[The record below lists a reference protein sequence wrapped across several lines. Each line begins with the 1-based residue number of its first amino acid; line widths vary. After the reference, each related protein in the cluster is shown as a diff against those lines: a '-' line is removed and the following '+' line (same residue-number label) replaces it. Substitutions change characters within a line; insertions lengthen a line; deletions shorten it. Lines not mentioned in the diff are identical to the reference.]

1 MLRATKVSPAG
12 GWRPETAIDRI
23 TLDYDARHRRRF
35 QYAAEA
41 GTAFLLD
48 LPRATVLNHGDGLV
62 LEDGRLI
69 AVAAAPEVLV
79 EVTAPNAA
87 TLMRLAWHIGNRHLP
102 AELGLERIRLRDD
115 HVINAM
121 LRGLGGT
128 VTPIQ
133 APFTPESG
141 AYAGTEPAGGGHDH
155 GHHHHRDDDHH
166 HHDHHHHDH

>member
-1 MLRATKVSPAG
+1 LLRATKVSPAG
-12 GWRPETAIDRI
+12 RWKSETAIDRV

-35 QYAAEA
+35 QYTAEA

-48 LPRATVLNHGDGLV
+48 LPRATVLNDGDGLA
-62 LEDGRLI
+62 LEDGRVI

-79 EVTAPNAA
+79 EVTAPDAA

-102 AELGLERIRLRDD
+102 AELGPERIRLRDD

-121 LRGLGGT
+121 LRGLGGM
-128 VTPIQ
+128 VTPIT

-141 AYAGTEPAGGGHDH
+141 AYAGGEPAGGGHGHDH
-155 GHHHHRDDDHH
+155 GHHHHDDNR
-166 HHDHHHHDH
+166 HHDHHHDH